1 MEYYMRKS
9 FARKEQKGF
18 TLIELVVVIVILGI
32 LAATALP
39 RFVNMQQAARIA
51 SMNGLLG
58 AVNSTAAIAHA
69 QALVTSATGATGSI
83 TMDGVAAAVTLAN
96 GYPDTTL
103 TGIGAA
109 VNSSGFTPTF
119 TATTATYNFTTT
131 VTNCNVVYTAATA
144 AAAASAIVNTG
155 GC

>member
-1 MEYYMRKS
+1 MRKS
-9 FARKEQKGF
+9 FARKEQRGF

-39 RFVNMQQAARIA
+39 RFVNMQQSARVA

-58 AVNSTAAIAHA
+58 AINSTAAIAHA
-69 QALVTSATGATGSI
+69 QALVTSQTGATGTI

-96 GYPDTTL
+96 GYPDTTAS
-103 TGIGAA
+103 GIGAA
-109 VNSSGFTPTF
+109 VNSSGFAVTY

-131 VTNCNVVYTAATA
+131 VAACNVVYTAATA
-144 AAAASAIVNTG
+144 TAAASAIATTT
-155 GC
+155 C